1 MTEFLRTPVGGTT
14 VVGLALL
21 CYGGLLAWARQP
33 GHAGRSAVALSAT
46 ALGLLV
52 ALLNLV
58 LGTAGA
64 WQSPN
69 YSLPLVVL
77 AAYYLLIPSVLS
89 AMLLMGYRWLAG
101 RTPRPLLL
109 YAAIMLAVAGPLV
122 VVLDEWAIERGYVI
136 LGRGYMVWMDALVGV
151 ALLWLP
157 ALLYEGLRRWQER
170 SAHRRTARSQAAAG
184 SARTIR

>member
-1 MTEFLRTPVGGTT
+1 V
-14 VVGLALL
+14 
-21 CYGGLLAWARQP
+21 
-33 GHAGRSAVALSAT
+33 LSAT

-58 LGTAGA
+58 LGAAGV

-77 AAYYLLIPSVLS
+77 AAYYLLMPSVLS
-89 AMLLMGYRWLAG
+89 AILLMGYCWLAG

-109 YAAIMLAVAGPLV
+109 YGAIVLAVVGPLV
-122 VVLDEWAIERGYVI
+122 FVLDEWAIERGYIV

-151 ALLWLP
+151 ALLWMP

-170 SAHRRTARSQAAAG
+170 SAYRRTARSQTAAG
-184 SARTIR
+184 SARTLR